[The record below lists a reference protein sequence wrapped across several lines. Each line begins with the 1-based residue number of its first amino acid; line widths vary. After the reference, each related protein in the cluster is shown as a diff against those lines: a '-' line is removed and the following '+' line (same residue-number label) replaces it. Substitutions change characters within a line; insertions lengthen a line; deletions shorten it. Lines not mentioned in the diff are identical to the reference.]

1 MVRHDE
7 LGDLQFALERMRQK
21 LNETTITKNYLNT
34 VLNSLSDAVL
44 VTSPN
49 GIVKSCN
56 EATQRLLGYSEA
68 DLVGKPLVSFIDEAH
83 RECVRPEH
91 SAPEARETV
100 LRTASGQTIPVSMAS
115 SAITTEDPQ
124 FQGNIYVAR
133 NITERKRAERRI
145 RYLARYD
152 TLTKMPNRM
161 QFQHL
166 LQQAIARAR
175 RNQRSL
181 ALLYLD
187 LDRFKE
193 VNDTFGH
200 AAGDRTL
207 EILSERLTRNLSKDT
222 VIGRLAGDE
231 FAMFID
237 DLPVDIDN
245 RAAIGALART
255 LLDEISRTFYVNQQ
269 EVYLTASVGIAICP
283 YDAENVIDLI
293 RNADAAMYHSK
304 QNGGNSC
311 AFYVPEMNAAAVER
325 LMLKSKLRRAL
336 ERDELVILYQ
346 SKVDLRSG
354 RVVGAEAL
362 LRWRLPGHG
371 DISPS
376 HFIPLAEETSLI
388 LDIGE
393 WVLNRVCADYREWQK
408 MRARA
413 RPHRHQ
419 PVAAPTEAGEL
430 HRPLPQRVPQAR
442 GLAHLLRAGSHRN
455 HVDDRPEA
463 HHRLL
468 NELYAMGLNL
478 AIDDFGTGYSSLSA
492 LQQFPIGTLKIDQS
506 FVRDV
511 AVDSNDAAIVR
522 TIIDMGKSLD
532 LEVIAEGVE
541 ASEQLEFLRKH
552 GCYYAQGRLFGDA
565 MEAGKL
571 LAILAGQVGGAA
583 YHARPVRAHG
593 AAADPPLV
601 VARPPMLSARDL
613 TLRRGPEPL
622 FEQVNFTVF
631 RGNKV
636 GITGA
641 NGAGKSSLFAAIRG
655 ELAADRGDIE
665 RPPDLKIAHVEQE
678 IAASERAAI
687 EFVLDG
693 DAELRAVLAAI
704 AAAERR
710 DAAVGAR
717 RSSMRRSRP
726 STAIAPRRAPPRSC
740 MDSDSRPRIT
750 SGQVAEFSGGWR
762 VRLAMA
768 RALCSRADL
777 LLLDEPTNHLDLD
790 AIVWLEEWLTAFP
803 GTLLM
808 ISHDREFL
816 DAIIDRVLH
825 IENRAHPRLLRQL
838 LAVRAKA
845 RRGTG
850 AAARAAGAADAAHRR
865 DHHLRESLSR
875 QRHQVAPGAEPL
887 EDAASA
893 WSASCRRTST
903 ARSSSSSRRR

>member
-1 MVRHDE
+1 VAIAAIAEKLLDEHDISRVAVLDAGDRVIFSGGNPAAQLTSDGPYFLQTVVRSNLGSPSAPKVGSLQIWMSRAELESTLSSIHAQLLSKQGVQTKRMRGLFAFITVPLLILGLVGAWFVARRLAGPIKALVKTADRIGEGDYTRPLEVLRRDE

-34 VLNSLSDAVL
+34 VLNSLSDSVL
-44 VTSPN
+44 VTAPN
-49 GIVKSCN
+49 GLVKSCN
-56 EATQRLLGYSEA
+56 QATQRLLGFSEEQ
-68 DLVGKPLVSFIDEAH
+68 LLGKPMTSFIDDAH
-83 RECVRPEH
+83 LGGFDPSH
-91 SAPEARETV
+91 SGPEARETV
-100 LRTASGQTIPVSMAS
+100 FRTASGQTIPVSIAS
-115 SAITTEDPQ
+115 SAISSEDPQ

-175 RNQRSL
+175 RNHRSL

-237 DLPVDIDN
+237 DLPMDTDN
-245 RAAIGALART
+245 RAALGALART
-255 LLDEISRTFYVNQQ
+255 LLDEISRAFYVNQQ
-269 EVYLTASVGIAICP
+269 EVYLTASSGIALCP

-336 ERDELVILYQ
+336 ERDELVVLYQ

-376 HFIPLAEETSLI
+376 QFIPLAEETSLI

-393 WVLNRVCADYREWQK
+393 WVLNRVCADYREFQK
-408 MRARA
+408 VVPEPGRIAMNLSLRQLKQSSFISRC
-413 RPHRHQ
+413 RNVFRKHE
-419 PVAAPTEAGEL
+419 VSPTCFEL
-430 HRPLPQRVPQAR
+430 EVTETTLMTDPKRTI
-442 GLAHLLRAGSHRN
+442 G
-455 HVDDRPEA
+455 
-463 HHRLL
+463 LL

-511 AVDSNDAAIVR
+511 AVDTNDAAIVR

-541 ASEQLEFLRKH
+541 ESEQLEFLRSH
-552 GCYYAQGRLFGDA
+552 GCYYAQGRLFGEP
-565 MEAGKL
+565 MEASKL
-571 LAILAGQVGGAA
+571 LATLVSQDGGAGR
-583 YHARPVRAHG
+583 HSELCV
-593 AAADPPLV
+593 PP
-601 VARPPMLSARDL
+601 
-613 TLRRGPEPL
+613 
-622 FEQVNFTVF
+622 
-631 RGNKV
+631 
-636 GITGA
+636 
-641 NGAGKSSLFAAIRG
+641 
-655 ELAADRGDIE
+655 
-665 RPPDLKIAHVEQE
+665 
-678 IAASERAAI
+678 
-687 EFVLDG
+687 
-693 DAELRAVLAAI
+693 LRAVRL
-704 AAAERR
+704 
-710 DAAVGAR
+710 
-717 RSSMRRSRP
+717 SS
-726 STAIAPRRAPPRSC
+726 
-740 MDSDSRPRIT
+740 
-750 SGQVAEFSGGWR
+750 
-762 VRLAMA
+762 
-768 RALCSRADL
+768 
-777 LLLDEPTNHLDLD
+777 
-790 AIVWLEEWLTAFP
+790 
-803 GTLLM
+803 
-808 ISHDREFL
+808 
-816 DAIIDRVLH
+816 
-825 IENRAHPRLLRQL
+825 
-838 LAVRAKA
+838 
-845 RRGTG
+845 
-850 AAARAAGAADAAHRR
+850 
-865 DHHLRESLSR
+865 
-875 QRHQVAPGAEPL
+875 
-887 EDAASA
+887 
-893 WSASCRRTST
+893 
-903 ARSSSSSRRR
+903 

>member
-1 MVRHDE
+1 MARSLKTKYLLLALGVGAVLSLLLGGLSYYEHRVDAADVNQLTYATVAQKLEADLETRASSLSEITGSSLAPALASGNKAAVAAIAERLLDERDIERVEVFDAHGTALFSGGDPAAQQSSDWFVFQSTVHSNLVSAPVQRVGSLRISMSRAEMRETLASIRKQLESQQGMQIKRMRGLLAGITLPLLVLGLAGAWFIARQLAGPISALVKSADRIGQGDYTEPLAVVRHDE

-44 VTSPN
+44 VTSPD

-56 EATQRLLGYSEA
+56 EAAQRLLGYQEA
-68 DLVGKPLVSFIDEAH
+68 DLLGKPLGSFIDEAH
-83 RECVRPEH
+83 RNAFDWSN

-100 LRTASGQTIPVSMAS
+100 LRTASGQTIPVSMAAS
-115 SAITTEDPQ
+115 SITTADPQ

-175 RNQRSL
+175 RSQRSL

-237 DLPVDIDN
+237 DLPMDVDN
-245 RAAIGALART
+245 RAGIGALART

-269 EVYLTASVGIAICP
+269 EVYLTASVGVAICP

-346 SKVDLRSG
+346 SKVDLRDG

-376 HFIPLAEETSLI
+376 QFIPLAEETSLI

-393 WVLNRVCADYREWQK
+393 WVLNRVCSDYREWQK
-408 MRARA
+408 TVPEPGRIAINLSLRQLKQSSFISRCRAVFRK
-413 RPHRHQ
+413 HN
-419 PVAAPTEAGEL
+419 VSPTCFEL
-430 HRPLPQRVPQAR
+430 EVTETTLMTDPKRTI
-442 GLAHLLRAGSHRN
+442 G
-455 HVDDRPEA
+455 
-463 HHRLL
+463 LL

-511 AVDSNDAAIVR
+511 AVDSDDAAIVR

-571 LAILAGQVGGAA
+571 LGILSGQVGGTA
-583 YHARPVRAHG
+583 YH
-593 AAADPPLV
+593 
-601 VARPPMLSARDL
+601 S
-613 TLRRGPEPL
+613 
-622 FEQVNFTVF
+622 
-631 RGNKV
+631 K
-636 GITGA
+636 
-641 NGAGKSSLFAAIRG
+641 
-655 ELAADRGDIE
+655 
-665 RPPDLKIAHVEQE
+665 
-678 IAASERAAI
+678 
-687 EFVLDG
+687 
-693 DAELRAVLAAI
+693 
-704 AAAERR
+704 
-710 DAAVGAR
+710 
-717 RSSMRRSRP
+717 
-726 STAIAPRRAPPRSC
+726 
-740 MDSDSRPRIT
+740 
-750 SGQVAEFSGGWR
+750 
-762 VRLAMA
+762 
-768 RALCSRADL
+768 LCVPA
-777 LLLDEPTNHLDLD
+777 
-790 AIVWLEEWLTAFP
+790 
-803 GTLLM
+803 
-808 ISHDREFL
+808 
-816 DAIIDRVLH
+816 
-825 IENRAHPRLLRQL
+825 LLRP
-838 LAVRAKA
+838 
-845 RRGTG
+845 
-850 AAARAAGAADAAHRR
+850 
-865 DHHLRESLSR
+865 LRLS
-875 QRHQVAPGAEPL
+875 
-887 EDAASA
+887 S
-893 WSASCRRTST
+893 
-903 ARSSSSSRRR
+903 

>member
-1 MVRHDE
+1 MARSLKTKYLLLALVVGAMLSLLVGGLSYYEHRVAAADVSQLTYATVARELETDLETRASTLSEITGTSLAAALESGNKAAVASIAARLLDERDIERVEVLDARGTVLFSGGDPATRQSADWFVFQSSIHSNLVAVPVHRVGSLRIWMSRAEMRATLASIGKQLDSQQGLQLKRMRGFLAGITLPLLVLGLAGAWFIARQLAGPISALVKSADRIGQGDYTRPLAVVRHDE

-21 LNETTITKNYLNT
+21 LNETTITKNYLDT

-44 VTSPN
+44 VTTPA

-56 EATQRLLGYSEA
+56 EAAQRLLGYPDA
-68 DLVGKPLVSFIDEAH
+68 DLVGKPLVGFVDEAH
-83 RECVRPEH
+83 RNAFDLA
-91 SAPEARETV
+91 SALPEARETV

-115 SAITTEDPQ
+115 SSITTDDPQ

-175 RNQRSL
+175 RSQRSL

-237 DLPVDIDN
+237 DLPMDADN
-245 RAAIGALART
+245 RASLGNLART

-269 EVYLTASVGIAICP
+269 EVYLTASVGVAICP

-346 SKVDLRSG
+346 SKVDLRDG

-388 LDIGE
+388 MDIGE
-393 WVLNRVCADYREWQK
+393 WVLNRVCSDYREWQK
-408 MRARA
+408 TVAEPGRIAINLSLRQLKQSSFIARCRAVFRK
-413 RPHRHQ
+413 HN
-419 PVAAPTEAGEL
+419 VSPTCFEL
-430 HRPLPQRVPQAR
+430 EVTETTLMTDPKRTI
-442 GLAHLLRAGSHRN
+442 G
-455 HVDDRPEA
+455 
-463 HHRLL
+463 LL

-511 AVDSNDAAIVR
+511 AVDSDDAAIVR
-522 TIIDMGKSLD
+522 TILDMGRSLD

-541 ASEQLEFLRKH
+541 ESAQLEFLRMH

-565 MEAGKL
+565 MEASKL
-571 LAILAGQVGGAA
+571 LGILSGQVGGAA
-583 YHARPVRAHG
+583 HHAALC
-593 AAADPPLV
+593 AA
-601 VARPPMLSARDL
+601 
-613 TLRRGPEPL
+613 T
-622 FEQVNFTVF
+622 
-631 RGNKV
+631 
-636 GITGA
+636 
-641 NGAGKSSLFAAIRG
+641 
-655 ELAADRGDIE
+655 
-665 RPPDLKIAHVEQE
+665 
-678 IAASERAAI
+678 
-687 EFVLDG
+687 
-693 DAELRAVLAAI
+693 
-704 AAAERR
+704 
-710 DAAVGAR
+710 
-717 RSSMRRSRP
+717 
-726 STAIAPRRAPPRSC
+726 
-740 MDSDSRPRIT
+740 
-750 SGQVAEFSGGWR
+750 R
-762 VRLAMA
+762 VRPL
-768 RALCSRADL
+768 
-777 LLLDEPTNHLDLD
+777 
-790 AIVWLEEWLTAFP
+790 
-803 GTLLM
+803 
-808 ISHDREFL
+808 
-816 DAIIDRVLH
+816 
-825 IENRAHPRLLRQL
+825 RL
-838 LAVRAKA
+838 
-845 RRGTG
+845 
-850 AAARAAGAADAAHRR
+850 
-865 DHHLRESLSR
+865 
-875 QRHQVAPGAEPL
+875 
-887 EDAASA
+887 
-893 WSASCRRTST
+893 
-903 ARSSSSSRRR
+903 SS

>member
-1 MVRHDE
+1 MARSLKTNYLLLALAVSAVLALLLGGLAYYEHHVNTADANQLTYATVEQSLEGDLEARASSLSKITSSSLAPALNSGNRVAIAAIADKLLDERDIAQVEVRDAHDNVVYTGSNPSAQQTADGPYVLRTNIRSTLVPTGMPAGTLEISMSRAEKQATLSSIRAQLLTRQGAQGKRIRGVLAGITVPLLMLGLLGSWFIARQLARPIAALVKSADRIGEGDYTRPLAVVRRDE

-44 VTSPN
+44 VTSPE
-49 GIVKSCN
+49 GVVKSCN
-56 EATQRLLGYSEA
+56 EATQKLLGYAEA
-68 DLVGKPLVSFIDEAH
+68 DLVGKPLTGFIDEAH
-83 RECVRPEH
+83 RGGFDATH
-91 SAPEARETV
+91 GALEARETV

-115 SAITTEDPQ
+115 SAISSEDPH
-124 FQGNIYVAR
+124 FQGSIYVAR

-237 DLPVDIDN
+237 DLPVDADN
-245 RAAIGALART
+245 RGALNSLART

-269 EVYLTASVGIAICP
+269 EVYLTASVGVAICP

-325 LMLKSKLRRAL
+325 LMLKAKLRRAL

-346 SKVDLRSG
+346 SKVDLRTG

-388 LDIGE
+388 SDIGE

-408 MRARA
+408 LVPEPGRIAINLSLRQLKQVTFIARC
-413 RPHRHQ
+413 RSIFRKHQ
-419 PVAAPTEAGEL
+419 VSPTCFEL
-430 HRPLPQRVPQAR
+430 EVTETTLMTDPKRTI
-442 GLAHLLRAGSHRN
+442 G
-455 HVDDRPEA
+455 
-463 HHRLL
+463 LL

-522 TIIDMGKSLD
+522 TIIDMGRSLE

-541 ASEQLEFLRKH
+541 DTEQLEFLRNH
-552 GCYYAQGRLFGDA
+552 GCYFAQGRLFGDA

-571 LAILAGQVGGAA
+571 LAILAAQDGGAA
-583 YHARPVRAHG
+583 HHG
-593 AAADPPLV
+593 GLCAPA
-601 VARPPMLSARDL
+601 
-613 TLRRGPEPL
+613 LRS
-622 FEQVNFTVF
+622 
-631 RGNKV
+631 
-636 GITGA
+636 I
-641 NGAGKSSLFAAIRG
+641 
-655 ELAADRGDIE
+655 
-665 RPPDLKIAHVEQE
+665 
-678 IAASERAAI
+678 
-687 EFVLDG
+687 
-693 DAELRAVLAAI
+693 
-704 AAAERR
+704 
-710 DAAVGAR
+710 R
-717 RSSMRRSRP
+717 RS
-726 STAIAPRRAPPRSC
+726 T
-740 MDSDSRPRIT
+740 
-750 SGQVAEFSGGWR
+750 
-762 VRLAMA
+762 
-768 RALCSRADL
+768 
-777 LLLDEPTNHLDLD
+777 
-790 AIVWLEEWLTAFP
+790 
-803 GTLLM
+803 
-808 ISHDREFL
+808 
-816 DAIIDRVLH
+816 
-825 IENRAHPRLLRQL
+825 
-838 LAVRAKA
+838 
-845 RRGTG
+845 
-850 AAARAAGAADAAHRR
+850 
-865 DHHLRESLSR
+865 
-875 QRHQVAPGAEPL
+875 
-887 EDAASA
+887 
-893 WSASCRRTST
+893 
-903 ARSSSSSRRR
+903 